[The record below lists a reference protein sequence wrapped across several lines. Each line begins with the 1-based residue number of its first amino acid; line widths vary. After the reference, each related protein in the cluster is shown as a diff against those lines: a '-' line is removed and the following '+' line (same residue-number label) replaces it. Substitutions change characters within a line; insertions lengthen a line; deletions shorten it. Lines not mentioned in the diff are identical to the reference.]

1 MKNLH
6 MLHLEEHAF
15 SEKNFK
21 YIVPT
26 MIEVNEYLRDS
37 SSYPGFLTI
46 KYDGSPAV
54 VFGYYEDRFFVG
66 TKSVF
71 NKTPKMA
78 FSEEEIT
85 EYYST
90 GPIS

>member
-26 MIEVNEYLRDS
+26 MIEVNEYLRNS
-37 SSYPGFLTI
+37 SSFLGFLTI

-71 NKTPKMA
+71 NKTPKMK
-78 FSEEEIT
+78 FT
-85 EYYST
+85 RR
-90 GPIS
+90 